1 MNPIYYLEA
10 VVSYKKGRNVIKKNV
25 WIVTKLPDNEILFK
39 DVKTIERLTDE
50 LYGKTYKGIK
60 SMMLYEVKQRKIVGY
75 SNH

>member
-10 VVSYKKGRNVIKKNV
+10 VVSYKKGKSVLKRSV

>member
-10 VVSYKKGRNVIKKNV
+10 VVSYKKGKNVIKKNV